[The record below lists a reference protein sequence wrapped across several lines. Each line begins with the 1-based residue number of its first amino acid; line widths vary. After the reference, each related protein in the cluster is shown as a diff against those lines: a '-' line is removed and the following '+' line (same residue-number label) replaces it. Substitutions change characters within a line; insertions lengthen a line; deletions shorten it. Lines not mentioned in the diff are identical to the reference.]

1 MLKKKFLVSLIVFQG
16 ILILAS
22 IIAIIFGVFYKYGN
36 KGNILDRD
44 SVDLNY
50 DNVYLLDDKNF
61 QHKIVKN
68 DQIILQII
76 DIKSGKIQK
85 EIILEK

>member
-1 MLKKKFLVSLIVFQG
+1 MLKKKLLVSLIVFQG
-16 ILILAS
+16 ILILAA
-22 IIAIIFGVFYKYGN
+22 IIAIIFGVFYKFGN
-36 KGNILDRD
+36 KGNFLDRD
-44 SVDLNY
+44 SIDLNY

-68 DQIILQII
+68 DEIILQII